1 MKPEIQNNRK
11 GPLFLQIPTCNPVP
25 LERPERVE
33 GGGLEKKR
41 HMRVREQQRK
51 EWIMAP
57 LANRGKGWTRRSKEY
72 WLGPQNFARTPLRFS
87 SCVEIWS
94 LKKTLATNLPPVPP
108 HDVFLPYHESL
119 CVWRKLIVLF
129 SVVSL
134 FSSDSNIMRIY
145 PLGL

>member
-1 MKPEIQNNRK
+1 MKSEIQNNRK
-11 GPLFLQIPTCNPVP
+11 GPLFLQIPTCKPAP

-33 GGGLEKKR
+33 GGGLEKKG

-51 EWIMAP
+51 QWIMAP
-57 LANRGKGWTRRSKEY
+57 FANRGKGWTRRSKEY
-72 WLGPQNFARTPLRFS
+72 WLGLQNFTRTP

-94 LKKTLATNLPPVPP
+94 LRKTLATNLPPVPP

-119 CVWRKLIVLF
+119 CAWRKLIVLF
-129 SVVSL
+129 SVVPLLWELSI
-134 FSSDSNIMRIY
+134 DCNIMRIC